1 MERKNLSNLIDAIQA
16 ISPDAREN
24 IEQFTRAFF
33 QTIAKGLESDRIV
46 KIKGFGTFK
55 VIDVSPRESIDVNS
69 GKRIEINGHS
79 KITFTPDTYVKE
91 AVNKP
96 FVHLQSVV
104 INEGTDI
111 SLLEK
116 VGSDN
121 ATSEPYEPT
130 RENEIIEEEP
140 IDTDNNSEET
150 GDYNAPEPAEE
161 PAEEI
166 PEEASCEIQE
176 EPEEEAEENNTID
189 EPTEEPTEYSH
200 KSSRLT
206 CIISTAIAAV
216 VFFALGFFTA
226 KTNFG
231 DLAKTSAPGSTPTI
245 QKSSTASKAPQ
256 AAKKE
261 LQKSQVSPA
270 PGKESIKPLK
280 PIMPIQTGDKYMI
293 VGQQGSHILGKGEN
307 ITRLA
312 KKTYG
317 DKDCVKYI
325 IRFNDIKDPDLISVG
340 AELKL
345 PELVPID
352 SHSNL

>member
-121 ATSEPYEPT
+121 AAPEPYEPT
-130 RENEIIEEEP
+130 RENGIIEEEP
-140 IDTDNNSEET
+140 ADADNNPEET
-150 GDYNAPEPAEE
+150 GDDNAPEPAEE

-176 EPEEEAEENNTID
+176 EPAEEAEENNTID

-256 AAKKE
+256 TAKKE
-261 LQKSQVSPA
+261 LQKSQASPA

-352 SHSNL
+352 F

>member
-140 IDTDNNSEET
+140 ADTDNNSEET

-256 AAKKE
+256 TAKKE
-261 LQKSQVSPA
+261 LQKSQASPA
-270 PGKESIKPLK
+270 PDKESIKPLK

-352 SHSNL
+352 F

>member
-24 IEQFTRAFF
+24 IEQFTRVFF
-33 QTIAKGLESDRIV
+33 QTITKGLESDRIV

-121 ATSEPYEPT
+121 AAPEPYEPT
-130 RENEIIEEEP
+130 RENGIIEEEP
-140 IDTDNNSEET
+140 ADADNNPKET
-150 GDYNAPEPAEE
+150 GDDNAPEPAEE

-166 PEEASCEIQE
+166 SEEASCET
-176 EPEEEAEENNTID
+176 EEEATEEEEEDNSID
-189 EPTEEPTEYSH
+189 EPTEYSH
-200 KSSRLT
+200 KSSKLT

-231 DLAKTSAPGSTPTI
+231 DLTKTSAPGSTPTI

-256 AAKKE
+256 TAKKE
-261 LQKSQVSPA
+261 LQKSQASPA

-352 SHSNL
+352 F

>member
-121 ATSEPYEPT
+121 AAPEPYEPT

-176 EPEEEAEENNTID
+176 EPAEEAEENNTID

-256 AAKKE
+256 TAKKE
-261 LQKSQVSPA
+261 LQKSQASPA

-352 SHSNL
+352 F